1 MSTFLRRYLPGLEQ
15 LLRYRREWLCAD
27 VQAGVIAGRTA
38 QLIKRM
44 TRAGLPPEHTGILYF
59 PSRQATLAAYRQRY
73 GDAPAEGDAPPR
85 ESLAPQ

>member
-15 LLRYRREWLCAD
+15 LLRYRCEWLRAD

-38 QLIKRM
+38 QRM
-44 TRAGLPPEHTGILYF
+44 TRTGLPPERTGILYF

-73 GDAPAEGDAPPR
+73 GDAPTEGDAPPR